1 MQEYQSPTVSPPSDD
16 KNSLRLYVCGLFF
29 YDSLRTHVSDDL
41 IETPAFCSAV
51 TYLGSMISPRQRV
64 TVDSGFI
71 RETTRSQK

>member
-51 TYLGSMISPRQRV
+51 TYLGSMISPRQRGY
-64 TVDSGFI
+64 S
-71 RETTRSQK
+71 